1 MPDTYNDLT
10 HVSDN
15 DWVTAAEET
24 IKIIAGCDDYIVL
37 AAKKESDDSFT
48 YSNYTTNALIA
59 PAFLLY
65 FNTLIDRMF
74 DERHYNSK

>member
-1 MPDTYNDLT
+1 MPDTCNDLT
-10 HVSDN
+10 NISDK
-15 DWVTAAEET
+15 DWATAAEET

-37 AAKKESDDSFT
+37 TAKKESDGSFA
-48 YSNYTTNALIA
+48 YGNYTTNTLIA

>member
-1 MPDTYNDLT
+1 MPDTCDDLT
-10 HVSDN
+10 HISAKE
-15 DWVTAAEET
+15 WAIAAEET

-37 AAKKESDDSFT
+37 AAKKESDGSFT

-74 DERHYNSK
+74 DEQHYSSE